1 MDPLLRKSGSE
12 LARLIREGECRA
24 LEVVERHIARIEQV
38 NPRLNA
44 VVRERF
50 ASARQE
56 AVEADALAEITPAAE
71 LPSFHGVPCTIKE
84 SCALRGMP
92 NSSGLVARAEI
103 VADADAPPVARLR
116 AAGAIPL
123 GVTNTSEITSW
134 PGAHNRVYGRTG
146 NAYDPD
152 YQSGGSSGGEGAI
165 IGAGGSPFGLGTDIG
180 GSIRIPSFANGVFG
194 HKPSA
199 GLVPG
204 TGQYPSYQG
213 RLQHYNTT
221 GPLARRAEDLMP
233 LLRIL
238 AGPDGEDR
246 GCTDISLGDP
256 AGVELD
262 SIRVIVAGGEVR
274 GSIDAELRKA
284 EQKAAYAL
292 LRAGARVETRDL
304 PRLRRAGEIYL
315 GMMLD
320 AGGMPAQTALGNGV
334 PIPLARELARAL
346 VGASSHM
353 PPVLLLALVWRLG
366 RLARRPVARYAAM
379 GLQLQVELRDLLGD
393 DGVLLFPSAR
403 GTPPRQGRELAALRN
418 FVFTGLFNVLEM
430 PVTQVP
436 LGLGSKGLPLGL
448 QVVGSHGNDHL
459 TIAVAM
465 ELERLF
471 GGWTPPSCSS
481 PSTGSPARR
490 CAHSPDP
497 PR

>member
-1 MDPLLRKSGSE
+1 MDPLLCKSGSE

-24 LEVVERHIARIEQV
+24 LEVVECHIERIEEV

-50 ASARQE
+50 DAARQE
-56 AVEADALAEITPAAE
+56 AAEADALGEITPAAD
-71 LPSFHGVPCTIKE
+71 LPPLHGVPCTIKE

-92 NSSGLVARAEI
+92 NSSGLVSRAGI

-134 PGAHNRVYGRTG
+134 PGAHNRVYGCTG
-146 NAYDPD
+146 NAYDSA

-180 GSIRIPSFANGVFG
+180 GSIRIPSFSNGVFG
-194 HKPSA
+194 HKPSG

-204 TGQYPSYQG
+204 TGQYPAYEG
-213 RLQHYNTT
+213 RLQRFNTT

-238 AGPDGEDR
+238 AGPDGEDL
-246 GCTDISLGDP
+246 GCTATPLGDP
-256 AGVELD
+256 AGVKLD
-262 SIRVIVAGGEVR
+262 SIRVIVAENDAR
-274 GSIDAELRKA
+274 DSIDAELRIA
-284 EQKAAYAL
+284 QHNAAYAL
-292 LRAGARVETRDL
+292 ARSGARVEMQHL
-304 PRLRRAGEIYL
+304 PHLRRAGEIYP

-320 AGGMPAQTALGNGV
+320 AGGMPAETALGNGES
-334 PIPLARELARAL
+334 IPLARELGRAL
-346 VGASSHM
+346 VGTSSHM
-353 PPVLLLALVWRLG
+353 LPVLLLAVFWRLG
-366 RLARRPVARYAAM
+366 RLARKRIARYAAM
-379 GLQLQVELRDLLGD
+379 GQELQAQLRDLLGD

-403 GTPPRQGRELAALRN
+403 STPPRQGKELAALRN
-418 FVFTGLFNVLEM
+418 FSFTGLFNVLEM

-436 LGLGSKGLPLGL
+436 LGIGSRGLPLGV
-448 QVVGSHGNDHL
+448 QVAGAHGNDHL
-459 TIAVAM
+459 TIAAAM

-471 GGWTPPSCSS
+471 GGWTPPALF
-481 PSTGSPARR
+481 P
-490 CAHSPDP
+490 
-497 PR
+497 